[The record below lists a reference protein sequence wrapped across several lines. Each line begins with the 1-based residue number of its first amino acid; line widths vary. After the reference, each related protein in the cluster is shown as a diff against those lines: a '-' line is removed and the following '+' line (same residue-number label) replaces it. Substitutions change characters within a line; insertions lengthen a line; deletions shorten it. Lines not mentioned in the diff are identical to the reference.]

1 MKKYLTTGVFCL
13 FIVLLFGLII
23 PVTRD
28 FICVFIPYIP
38 ILLWV
43 LFIINR
49 GKQKPKKMG
58 MKILYFSIVVV
69 ASFLMSDYWKT
80 HSEKLIY
87 LVYPFENGYRWYMKY
102 AVPLLSGI
110 NWAMVVY
117 CTASICYPIKNKIFQ
132 IMAAS
137 FLMVIYDIL
146 LEQNSEFLC
155 LWKWNGNLLPNYQFW
170 FISAVTFHILR
181 SVMKV
186 EVKNKVADYAYW
198 GIIVLFVGLLMLR
211 PVI

>member
-1 MKKYLTTGVFCL
+1 
-13 FIVLLFGLII
+13 
-23 PVTRD
+23 
-28 FICVFIPYIP
+28 
-38 ILLWV
+38 
-43 LFIINR
+43 
-49 GKQKPKKMG
+49 
-58 MKILYFSIVVV
+58 
-69 ASFLMSDYWKT
+69 
-80 HSEKLIY
+80 
-87 LVYPFENGYRWYMKY
+87 
-102 AVPLLSGI
+102 
-110 NWAMVVY
+110 
-117 CTASICYPIKNKIFQ
+117 
-132 IMAAS
+132 MAAS

-170 FISAVTFHILR
+170 FISSVALHILR